1 MQESACELSEHA
13 KIKKKPYLDQTF
25 RVVKQKWLVITRWSS
40 ELSGPETWMTLP
52 LLSRICFSH
61 LESSAALKVIQNIQQ
76 WISSNVMSKHKA
88 SQYMAD
94 SSTPLRACWASHGHL
109 STSLLDPPPICR
121 LQASF
126 HLGSSQIPRDISEK
140 RKSWGFNL
148 IPEKISPFWHA
159 YEACLMQNLAS
170 PHSNVKMHW
179 SGY

>member
-1 MQESACELSEHA
+1 M
-13 KIKKKPYLDQTF
+13 T
-25 RVVKQKWLVITRWSS
+25 VVITKWSS

-76 WISSNVMSKHKA
+76 WISSNVMSKDKA
-88 SQYMAD
+88 SQYMGD
-94 SSTPLRACWASHGHL
+94 SSTPLQACWASHGHL

-140 RKSWGFNL
+140 RSVEVLIWFQKNLPSLTCLWSRFNAKSCVSTL
-148 IPEKISPFWHA
+148 QCQDA
-159 YEACLMQNLAS
+159 LT
-170 PHSNVKMHW
+170 
-179 SGY
+179 GY